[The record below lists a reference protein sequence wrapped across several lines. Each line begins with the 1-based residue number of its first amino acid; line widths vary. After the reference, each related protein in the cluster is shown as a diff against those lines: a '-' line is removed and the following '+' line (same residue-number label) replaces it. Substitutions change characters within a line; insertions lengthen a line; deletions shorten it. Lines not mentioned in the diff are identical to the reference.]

1 MQRQLPRSR
10 QIKILHLFI
19 TRHTKRN
26 KRNKR
31 NKRRR
36 MTSSLG
42 HSPISHANQILQS
55 NIAGGANPP
64 NAHFTN
70 AYGSMVGGVTGCG
83 GAGGSAAALAGN
95 PGYNIVANQSGGK
108 MHRRGGSKRSQ
119 RKKRRCRRKSNKRQR
134 GGGWDLNTFF
144 AAVQGGACRCKRSN
158 KRQRGGGWHSEL
170 APQGGACRCKRSN
183 KRQRGGLGAL
193 APTPFSGANPPYQQY
208 MSNIPASN
216 NFSAGSSTPL
226 PLNLM
231 GTATP
236 VPITAFPNCPTK

>member
-26 KRNKR
+26 KRNKH
-31 NKRRR
+31 RR

-42 HSPISHANQILQS
+42 HSPISHANQILQPIS
-55 NIAGGANPP
+55 GGANPP

-108 MHRRGGSKRSQ
+108 THRRGGSKRSQ

-134 GGGWDLNTFF
+134 GGGWIGEYLPNSHTE
-144 AAVQGGACRCKRSN
+144 AIVQGGACRCKRSN
-158 KRQRGGGWHSEL
+158 KRQRGGFS
-170 APQGGACRCKRSN
+170 
-183 KRQRGGLGAL
+183 
-193 APTPFSGANPPYQQY
+193 PTPFSGATPPYQQY

-236 VPITAFPNCPTK
+236 VPITAFPNCPPK